1 MLNRRMKWIAL
12 PFLLVLMLVF
22 AVSFAAAQD
31 SAAPYLGIGLSSV
44 ENGVRVEEVASGSPA
59 AAAGLRV
66 GDVITAVDGAAVT
79 ADDIAA
85 TIAGFKVGDSVALT
99 IERGSESLD
108 LMATLAERPQTAPS
122 RPPMQQRGERP
133 ALGVNLE
140 NTDDGVVIRAV
151 ATGSAAEAAGLQ
163 VGDVL
168 TRIADTPITTAAEA
182 AAAIR
187 DLKVGDTVAVEVQ
200 RAGETLTVDAVLT
213 ARTPQMSVAPF
224 PGNGFGI
231 TYNDS
236 DKSWQLNS
244 ISEDSPL
251 YAAGLRS
258 GDVIT
263 LFDGTA
269 YDAVGLRDYLNK
281 LTADEVVLTILRA
294 GETQELT
301 VPAAALDALNIFGLN
316 FGDQSF
322 QIPFGSM
329 MGMSGVRLG
338 VEFLVLDDQ
347 VAAENNVSQTE
358 GALLTT
364 IIDGSPAATAGLK
377 VNDII
382 TAVDGDKV
390 DQERTLRDRLL
401 AYEPG
406 DTVTLSVLRGD
417 ETLDVEVTLEQVAM
431 SDLMPFF
438 EGSGFNF
445 QFPQPPQPAQPLLE
459 GAAL

>member
-1 MLNRRMKWIAL
+1 
-12 PFLLVLMLVF
+12 
-22 AVSFAAAQD
+22 
-31 SAAPYLGIGLSSV
+31 
-44 ENGVRVEEVASGSPA
+44 
-59 AAAGLRV
+59 LR
-66 GDVITAVDGAAVT
+66 G
-79 ADDIAA
+79 
-85 TIAGFKVGDSVALT
+85 
-99 IERGSESLD
+99 
-108 LMATLAERPQTAPS
+108 
-122 RPPMQQRGERP
+122 
-133 ALGVNLE
+133 
-140 NTDDGVVIRAV
+140 
-151 ATGSAAEAAGLQ
+151 
-163 VGDVL
+163 
-168 TRIADTPITTAAEA
+168 
-182 AAAIR
+182 
-187 DLKVGDTVAVEVQ
+187 
-200 RAGETLTVDAVLT
+200 
-213 ARTPQMSVAPF
+213 
-224 PGNGFGI
+224 
-231 TYNDS
+231 
-236 DKSWQLNS
+236 
-244 ISEDSPL
+244 
-251 YAAGLRS
+251 
-258 GDVIT
+258 
-263 LFDGTA
+263 
-269 YDAVGLRDYLNK
+269 YLNK

>member
-1 MLNRRMKWIAL
+1 MN
-12 PFLLVLMLVF
+12 
-22 AVSFAAAQD
+22 
-31 SAAPYLGIGLSSV
+31 
-44 ENGVRVEEVASGSPA
+44 N
-59 AAAGLRV
+59 
-66 GDVITAVDGAAVT
+66 
-79 ADDIAA
+79 
-85 TIAGFKVGDSVALT
+85 
-99 IERGSESLD
+99 
-108 LMATLAERPQTAPS
+108 
-122 RPPMQQRGERP
+122 
-133 ALGVNLE
+133 
-140 NTDDGVVIRAV
+140 
-151 ATGSAAEAAGLQ
+151 
-163 VGDVL
+163 
-168 TRIADTPITTAAEA
+168 
-182 AAAIR
+182 
-187 DLKVGDTVAVEVQ
+187 
-200 RAGETLTVDAVLT
+200 
-213 ARTPQMSVAPF
+213 APF

-263 LFDGTA
+263 RFDGTA